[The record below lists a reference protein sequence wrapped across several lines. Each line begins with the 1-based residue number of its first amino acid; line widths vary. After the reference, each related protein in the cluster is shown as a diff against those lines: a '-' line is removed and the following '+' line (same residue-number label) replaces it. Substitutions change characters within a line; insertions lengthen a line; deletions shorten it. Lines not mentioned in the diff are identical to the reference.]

1 MTNEK
6 LNLELLCYGKI
17 LTDDEYKEAHDGKIC
32 SFIRIRTIEYKD
44 YIFYHKMVNGNV
56 TKIKVLK

>member
-17 LTDDEYKEAHDGKIC
+17 LTDDEWKDGVGKNY
-32 SFIRIRTIEYKD
+32 SFVRVRIIEYKD

-56 TKIKVLK
+56 VKIKLLK

>member
-6 LNLELLCYGKI
+6 LNIELLCYGKI
-17 LTDDEYKEAHDGKIC
+17 LTDDEWKEVHDGKIR
-32 SFIRIRTIEYKD
+32 FIRVRIIEYKD

-56 TKIKVLK
+56 AKIKLLK